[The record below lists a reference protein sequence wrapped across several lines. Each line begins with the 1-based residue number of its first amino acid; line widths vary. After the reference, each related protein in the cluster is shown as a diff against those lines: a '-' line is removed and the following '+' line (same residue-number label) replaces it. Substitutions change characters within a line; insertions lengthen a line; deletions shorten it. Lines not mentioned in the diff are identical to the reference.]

1 MGNGKEKKE
10 KDTLLYYIRGK
21 FSGEDGKDIC
31 YEREGNKCF
40 GEGIAEKNR
49 GFNGSLTEF
58 KRELNRK
65 YGGILTGIR
74 WELNRIQ
81 TLTLLMQ
88 LGRHL
93 FQGRK

>member
-10 KDTLLYYIRGK
+10 NDTLLYYIKWK

-49 GFNGSLTEF
+49 GLEENWSGVKQKTRWDLE
-58 KRELNRK
+58 RELN
-65 YGGILTGIR
+65 GISR
-74 WELNRIQ
+74 
-81 TLTLLMQ
+81 
-88 LGRHL
+88 
-93 FQGRK
+93 